1 MDKPSDVFD
10 RDREWASL
18 ERFVA
23 ADRRGATLGLVYGR
37 WRQGKTYLLQALV
50 EAASGTYV
58 TSLQQSAEQNL
69 ARFAAGYQV
78 ATGARGRVAFSNWE
92 EAFSALLSL
101 GEGAK
106 TPVLVVVDEFPYLL
120 VSNPEIPSLLQAL
133 LSPRGVPARHHLTR
147 LVLCGSALSTMRGL
161 LTGTAP
167 LRGRAS
173 LELMVHPFSYREA
186 ADFWG
191 TAGDPKLSVMLH
203 ALVGGTPAYLDMS
216 GTSGPGAVG
225 ELDDWVVS
233 ALLNPGSAMFREGNI
248 LLAQE
253 QGVTDA
259 AGYLSVLAAISQ
271 GATRR
276 GQIAAAV
283 GRAEGALAHPLS
295 VLTEA
300 QLITPLADALK
311 QRRTTFQVAE
321 PVLRLHQ
328 LVVAP
333 NEARLVRHQGSKVWS
348 EVADTVA
355 ARIYGPHFE
364 YLARTW
370 CAEYASDDTLGGTAS
385 RVAPTV
391 IACREH
397 RENHEVDVVV
407 IGTLPNKADRIIALG
422 EAKWRSHAVGVEQL
436 ERLRHIR
443 DLLGADEAKL
453 LCFSK
458 EGFTPE
464 LLGRCKA
471 YGDVE
476 LIDPSRLYG
485 GD

>member
-1 MDKPSDVFD
+1 
-10 RDREWASL
+10 
-18 ERFVA
+18 
-23 ADRRGATLGLVYGR
+23 
-37 WRQGKTYLLQALV
+37 
-50 EAASGTYV
+50 
-58 TSLQQSAEQNL
+58 
-69 ARFAAGYQV
+69 
-78 ATGARGRVAFSNWE
+78 
-92 EAFSALLSL
+92 
-101 GEGAK
+101 
-106 TPVLVVVDEFPYLL
+106 
-120 VSNPEIPSLLQAL
+120 
-133 LSPRGVPARHHLTR
+133 
-147 LVLCGSALSTMRGL
+147 
-161 LTGTAP
+161 
-167 LRGRAS
+167 
-173 LELMVHPFSYREA
+173 
-186 ADFWG
+186 
-191 TAGDPKLSVMLH
+191 
-203 ALVGGTPAYLDMS
+203 
-216 GTSGPGAVG
+216 
-225 ELDDWVVS
+225 
-233 ALLNPGSAMFREGNI
+233 
-248 LLAQE
+248 
-253 QGVTDA
+253 
-259 AGYLSVLAAISQ
+259 
-271 GATRR
+271 
-276 GQIAAAV
+276 
-283 GRAEGALAHPLS
+283 

-348 EVADTVA
+348 EVTDTVA

-364 YLARTW
+364 YLVRTW
-370 CAEYASDDTLGGTAS
+370 CAEHASADTLGGTAS

-422 EAKWRSHAVGVEQL
+422 EAKWRSRAVGVEQL

-443 DLLGADEAKL
+443 DLLCADEAKL

-458 EGFTPE
+458 AGFTPE

>member
-1 MDKPSDVFD
+1 
-10 RDREWASL
+10 
-18 ERFVA
+18 
-23 ADRRGATLGLVYGR
+23 
-37 WRQGKTYLLQALV
+37 
-50 EAASGTYV
+50 
-58 TSLQQSAEQNL
+58 
-69 ARFAAGYQV
+69 
-78 ATGARGRVAFSNWE
+78 
-92 EAFSALLSL
+92 
-101 GEGAK
+101 
-106 TPVLVVVDEFPYLL
+106 
-120 VSNPEIPSLLQAL
+120 
-133 LSPRGVPARHHLTR
+133 
-147 LVLCGSALSTMRGL
+147 
-161 LTGTAP
+161 
-167 LRGRAS
+167 
-173 LELMVHPFSYREA
+173 
-186 ADFWG
+186 
-191 TAGDPKLSVMLH
+191 MLH

-248 LLAQE
+248 LLSQE

-259 AGYLSVLAAISQ
+259 ASYLSVLAAISQ
-271 GATRR
+271 GASRR
-276 GQIAAAV
+276 GQIAAVV
-283 GRAEGALAHPLS
+283 GRPEGALAHPLS

-321 PVLRLHQ
+321 PVLRLQQ

-348 EVADTVA
+348 EVTDTVT

-370 CAEYASDDTLGGTAS
+370 CAEHASADTLGGTAS

-391 IACREH
+391 VACREH

-407 IGTLPNKADRIIALG
+407 IRTLPNKADRIIALG
-422 EAKWRSHAVGVEQL
+422 EAKWRSRAFGVEQL

-458 EGFTPE
+458 EGFTPQ
-464 LLGRCKA
+464 LLDRCKA